1 MWVLTLLL
9 PIVLL
14 GLMLL
19 MERLERGALVLP
31 DLWSFSLSNSSDPDE
46 VEQIV
51 GQRLRPMVAR
61 VSPARRAGA
70 RAHAS
75 R

>member
-9 PIVLL
+9 PLL
-14 GLMLL
+14 LMGLLLL
-19 MERLERGALVLP
+19 MERLERAALVLP
-31 DLWSFSLSNSSDPDE
+31 DLWSYTLSHAADPDE
-46 VEQIV
+46 VEQLV

-61 VSPARRAGA
+61 YAPVRVRA
-70 RAHAS
+70 RAT

>member
-19 MERLERGALVLP
+19 MERLERAALVLP
-31 DLWSFSLSNSSDPDE
+31 DLWSFSLSHSSDPDE
-46 VEQIV
+46 VERLV

-61 VSPARRAGA
+61 VAPARRT
-70 RAHAS
+70 RAHAT

>member
-1 MWVLTLLL
+1 MWVLSILL
-9 PIVLL
+9 PFALM

-19 MERLERGALVLP
+19 MERLERAALVLP
-31 DLWSFSLSNSSDPDE
+31 DLWSYTLSQHADPDE
-46 VEQIV
+46 VERVV

-61 VSPARRAGA
+61 YASPPRARL
-70 RAHAS
+70 S